1 MAQTNSLNNNDLP
14 RTMRALPK
22 EVDYEKSAS
31 FHWLGLAY
39 GVLIGLAIALG
50 FWLPKIIVWASLP
63 VWFPYGG
70 VIVSGLALL
79 LLCGFTGWLT
89 SYLHRP
95 LLAMGVWF
103 VTAVLICVTLG
114 RLPPLGQN
122 WFIWLADDR
131 FSGLPVVQSPS
142 HLFWWSFAIAG
153 FLMIS
158 LLPMMALLQ
167 NTNLARAYQ
176 ELVNGQRLNARVSMS
191 LLLPALLA
199 ALVGFLFP
207 DLTTSAP
214 RDALVITDQ
223 AIQRVHNYD
232 GELFQLS
239 LDTGFNYNAL
249 DSVSDQLDGPYTLLV
264 NEVVDEWSSAIIT
277 AHFDNGAWVNCR
289 VNITQQRATYFSFCF
304 DAGIPFTEGM
314 NHLVYDNVPADSC
327 RRCEVA
333 ADTTWQAW
341 LQERASL
348 FEEAPTWE
356 RVAQHGRFIIIEAVT
371 DQNSVITCQLE
382 GSEVIQ
388 LNSCEETPQ

>member
-95 LLAMGVWF
+95 LLPMLVWF

-114 RLPPLGQN
+114 MLPPLGQN
-122 WFIWLADDR
+122 WIIWLSDSR
-131 FSGLPVVQSPS
+131 FSGLPIVQSPN
-142 HLFWWSFAIAG
+142 HLVWWSFVIAG
-153 FLMIS
+153 FLMII
-158 LLPMMALLQ
+158 LLSMMAILQ
-167 NTNLARAYQ
+167 NTNLATAHQ
-176 ELVNGQRLNARVSMS
+176 ELAYGNRLNARIGFS
-191 LLLPALLA
+191 LLIPALLA
-199 ALVGFLFP
+199 ALVGFMFP
-207 DLTTSAP
+207 DLTTNAP
-214 RDALVITDQ
+214 REALVITNQ
-223 AIQRVHNYD
+223 AIQRVMNYN
-232 GELFQLS
+232 GELFELS
-239 LDTGFNYNAL
+239 LETGFNYNAL
-249 DSVSDQLDGPYTLLV
+249 DSVSDQLSGPYTLMV
-264 NEVVDEWSSAIIT
+264 NEVVDEWSSAIVT
-277 AHFDNGAWVNCR
+277 AHFANGSWVNCR
-289 VNITQQRATYFSFCF
+289 VNITQEDATYFSFCF

-327 RRCEVA
+327 RRCEVT
-333 ADTTWQAW
+333 ADATWQAW
-341 LQERASL
+341 LQERANL

>member
-22 EVDYEKSAS
+22 EIDYEKSAS

-39 GVLIGLAIALG
+39 GLLIGLAIALG
-50 FWLPKIIVWASLP
+50 FWLPKIVVWTSLP
-63 VWFPYGG
+63 IQFPYGG

-95 LLAMGVWF
+95 LLPLLVWLA
-103 VTAVLICVTLG
+103 TAVLICVALG
-114 RLPPLGQN
+114 ILPPLGQN
-122 WFIWLADDR
+122 WLIWLADER
-131 FSGLPVVQSPS
+131 FSGLSIVQSPD
-142 HLFWWSFAIAG
+142 HLFWWSFVISG
-153 FLMIS
+153 FLLVSI
-158 LLPMMALLQ
+158 LPMMALLQ
-167 NTNLARAYQ
+167 NTNLARVHQ
-176 ELVNGQRLNARVSMS
+176 ELVHGRKLNARAAFS
-191 LLLPALLA
+191 LLVPALLA
-199 ALVGFLFP
+199 ALIGFLLP

-214 RDALVITDQ
+214 REALVITEQ
-223 AIQRVHNYD
+223 AIQRVREYD

-264 NEVVDEWSSAIIT
+264 NEVVDEWSSAIVT

-289 VNITQQRATYFSFCF
+289 INITQQRATYFSFCF

-314 NHLVYDNVPADSC
+314 NHLIYDNVPADSC

-333 ADTTWQAW
+333 ADSTWQIW
-341 LQERASL
+341 LQERASS
-348 FEEAPTWE
+348 FDEAPTWE
-356 RVAQHGRFIIIEAVT
+356 RVAQYGRFIIIAAT
-371 DQNSVITCQLE
+371 TNQNSVITCQLE
-382 GSEVIQ
+382 GSEVVQ
-388 LNSCEETPQ
+388 LTSCEETPQ